1 MSDSTLLNK
10 KAPAFALPDQ
20 DGKIRT
26 LKEFAGRTV
35 IIYFYPKDDTPGCTK
50 ESCAFRDLAPA
61 LARKDVVIL
70 GVSADTPASH
80 ARFAGKFNLPFPL
93 LADVEKTMIK
103 AYGAWGTKSMYGKT
117 YEGIVRS
124 TVVIDAKGKVV
135 QHWTKVS
142 GAESHPAE
150 VAEFIAT
157 LA

>member
-1 MSDSTLLNK
+1 MPESPLLSR
-10 KAPAFALPDQ
+10 KAPAFSLPDQ
-20 DGKIRT
+20 DGKTRT
-26 LKEFAGRTV
+26 LREFAGRIV
-35 IIYFYPKDDTPGCTK
+35 VVYFYPKDDTPGCTK

-61 LARKDVVIL
+61 LAKRDVVIL
-70 GVSADTPASH
+70 GVSADSAASH
-80 ARFAGKFNLPFPL
+80 AKFAQKFSLPFPL
-93 LADVEKTMIK
+93 LADTEKTMIK
-103 AYGAWGTKSMYGKT
+103 AYGAWGTKSMYGKS

-124 TVVIDAKGKVV
+124 TVVIDATGKVV